1 MSSFAFNSFNLKGS
15 IKTVQPFYMDSP
27 KQRGIPINVDGV
39 RYISA
44 STIRGALRHS
54 AHNVAAM
61 YLASQG
67 KLLDLETHFA
77 LAIGYD
83 LNHRA
88 APSSFNSE
96 CGYYFQK
103 IREKNAFISL
113 FGRWMLASRLGVG
126 NAYATSDDVLVES
139 ESMRLQ
145 NMFEK
150 KPDLIS
156 LLDVPNIESLE
167 AILMSSSKNYN
178 GDTLEVVQIQKKI
191 KEYRAKIEA
200 NKVPLMNKMLETQVK
215 AFEAELTSIMRTTK
229 VKKVSK
235 EIDSIEMIK
244 AGVEFDN
251 KITVKNA
258 SNLEFQTLLFAIY
271 ALSLNPYLG
280 ARFGTGMGQIEASWE
295 IHKTDIFKTES
306 TVIGKVG
313 FNETGFYSEI
323 TDKDYQL
330 NEKNYFVP
338 TDYYN
343 LLDSNV
349 IDLNMIF

>member
-27 KQRGIPINVDGV
+27 KQRGIPVNVDGV

-54 AHNVAAM
+54 AHNVASM
-61 YLASQG
+61 YLASKG

-88 APSSFNSE
+88 APSSLNTE
-96 CGYYFQK
+96 CGYYFQR

-113 FGRWMLASRLGVG
+113 FGRWMMASRLGVG
-126 NAYATSDDVLVES
+126 NAFSTSEDIIAES
-139 ESMRLQ
+139 GAMHLQ

-156 LLDVPNIESLE
+156 LLDVPSIESLE

-191 KEYRAKIEA
+191 KEYRLKIES

-215 AFEAELTSIMRTTK
+215 AFESELASIMRTTK
-229 VKKVSK
+229 VKKVGK

-244 AGVEFDN
+244 SGVVFDH
-251 KITVKNA
+251 KMSVKNA
-258 SNLEFQTLLFAIY
+258 SIYEFQTLIFAIY
-271 ALSLNPYLG
+271 SLSLNPYIG
-280 ARFGTGMGQIEASWE
+280 ARYGTGMGQIEAEWD
-295 IHKTDIFKTES
+295 IHKTDIFKTGTEI
-306 TVIGKVG
+306 VGKVG
-313 FNETGFYSEI
+313 FNENGFYSEI
-323 TDKDYQL
+323 LD
-330 NEKNYFVP
+330 KNYQINGNINFTP
-338 TDYYN
+338 SDYYD
-343 LLDSNV
+343 LLDSNA
-349 IDLNMIF
+349 IDLNVNF